1 MLFGRA
7 LTTLVVSLMATLAI
21 AAPTTA
27 AAPSTH
33 LTVRQESEPRDAPA
47 GISLAGSSS
56 SSDHSPAIQ
65 SIISQA
71 RSDLDSIMN
80 QLTTLDFEKNGT
92 QSLSQVATHFQT
104 AVVHF
109 VGNVVAY
116 SQTEEGNKVMKR
128 DIGGLLGLDP
138 VALMNDGSTIVKM
151 ILSIVNRVSQVIA
164 NPARGPDAINQIGAA
179 IHDILGTISGAVPT
193 VISIVLRILA
203 AVR

>member
-33 LTVRQESEPRDAPA
+33 LTVRQESESRDAPA
-47 GISLAGSSS
+47 GISLAASSS

-151 ILSIVNRVSQVIA
+151 ILSIVNRVSQLIA

-193 VISIVLRILA
+193 VISIVLRVLA